1 MQKGKFTV
9 VESLQ
14 RPQLKSDEEQVCE
27 QVLSF
32 LHPNVNLIKHSLAFV
47 NWTTM
52 GKIQT
57 GYKCNNK
64 STRLTYNCAHLRS
77 TKETLTFEYD
87 IWWYWVS
94 VGQYGFLFTTEY
106 TQNIR
111 FGRNGRL
118 GWLFVKI
125 RLALYQNWSA
135 LYQNLMAQTLTCRAW
150 QYEKSLILM

>member
-64 STRLTYNCAHLRS
+64 SKWKDDWKIENNEVKKLLKKWKTMLRPEREKVRQRGS
-77 TKETLTFEYD
+77 GAESRVRAPRADQGLYM
-87 IWWYWVS
+87 
-94 VGQYGFLFTTEY
+94 
-106 TQNIR
+106 
-111 FGRNGRL
+111 RN
-118 GWLFVKI
+118 
-125 RLALYQNWSA
+125 
-135 LYQNLMAQTLTCRAW
+135 
-150 QYEKSLILM
+150 